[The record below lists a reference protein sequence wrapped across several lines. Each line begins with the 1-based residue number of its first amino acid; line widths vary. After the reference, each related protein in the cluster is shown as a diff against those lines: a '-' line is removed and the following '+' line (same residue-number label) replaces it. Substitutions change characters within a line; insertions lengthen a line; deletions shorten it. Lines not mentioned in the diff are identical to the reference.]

1 MPVISNGPSSAASE
15 RSGARPSLR
24 RGEPVGGSDGSS
36 IRFSAEATL
45 ERYRAAIGS
54 RCWLWQTWAVPTTTE
69 DLRARGLVHQ
79 VTDEAL
85 FERLDA
91 GGLTVYAG
99 FDPTADS
106 LHIGHLLQLCTLRRL
121 QLAGH
126 RPIALAGGGTGMI
139 GDPGGK
145 SAERPL
151 LSVEEIRSNVESIRG
166 QLARFLDFDDAAG
179 PTRALLLDNA
189 DWLSPLT
196 VLEFLRDVGKN
207 FTVNQM
213 VAKESVRSRLE
224 RPDQGIT
231 YTEFSYMLLQA
242 YDFARLNEDHGCTLQ
257 IGGSDQWGN
266 ITMGIELVHRR
277 SGDKAYGLTS
287 PLVTKADGTKFG
299 KSESGNDR
307 VWLDAGRTSPYRL
320 YQFFLGVEDA
330 MVGTYLRY
338 FTYLD
343 LDEITELDQATEQR
357 PHERAAQRALAAAV
371 VSLVHGES
379 ECARAQE
386 ASAALFSGRV
396 ATLDEATLLDVAS
409 EVPASTL
416 AAARVA
422 DGVLLVDLL
431 AETGLVASKGEARR
445 AIEQNGAFVNDEVR
459 PGLDALVTG
468 DDLLHG
474 RYVVLRRGKRSYH
487 LVTVA

>member
-1 MPVISNGPSSAASE
+1 MLTI
-15 RSGARPSLR
+15 
-24 RGEPVGGSDGSS
+24 
-36 IRFSAEATL
+36 
-45 ERYRAAIGS
+45 
-54 RCWLWQTWAVPTTTE
+54 TE
-69 DLRARGLVHQ
+69 DLRARGLIHQ

-85 FERLDA
+85 FDRLDA
-91 GGLTVYAG
+91 GGLCVYAG

-151 LSVEEIRSNVESIRG
+151 LSVEDIATNVEAIRG
-166 QLARFLDFDDAAG
+166 QLARFLDFDDSAG
-179 PTRALLLDNA
+179 SSQALLLDNA
-189 DWLSPLT
+189 AWLSPLT
-196 VLEFLRDVGKN
+196 VLEFLRDIGKN

-266 ITMGIELVHRR
+266 ITMGIELIHRR
-277 SGDKAYGLTS
+277 SGDKAYGLTA

-299 KSESGNDR
+299 KSEAGNES
-307 VWLDAGRTSPYRL
+307 VWLDAARTSPYRL
-320 YQFFLGVEDA
+320 YQFLLGVEDA

-338 FTYLD
+338 FTFLD
-343 LDEITELDQATEQR
+343 LEEIATLDLATEVR
-357 PHERAAQRALAAAV
+357 PHERAAQRALASEV
-371 VSLVHGES
+371 VALVHG
-379 ECARAQE
+379 ADQRDAAID
-386 ASAALFSGRV
+386 ASAALFGGRV
-396 ATLDEATLLDVAS
+396 STLDEATLLDVINDVPTSSISATDIAS
-409 EVPASTL
+409 GL
-416 AAARVA
+416 
-422 DGVLLVDLL
+422 LLVDLL
-431 AETGLVASKGEARR
+431 VTTGLAASKGEARR
-445 AIEQNGAFVNDEVR
+445 TVEQNGAFVNDVVR
-459 PGLDALVTG
+459 TGLDAEVSAR
-468 DDLLHG
+468 DLLHG
-474 RYVVLRRGKRSYH
+474 RYVVLRKGKRNYH
-487 LVTVA
+487 LVTVT